1 MMLIINGQQ
10 NEYAGPVTVEQVL
23 KDLGTVPERVAVMVN
38 DRIIPRAARG
48 ELHMKDQDRIEIL
61 TFVGGG

>member
-1 MMLIINGQQ
+1 MTLIVNGQQ
-10 NEYAGPVTVEQVL
+10 HEGTGPLTVEQLL

-38 DRIIPRAARG
+38 DRIIHRTARG
-48 ELHMKDQDRIEIL
+48 ETLVKDQDRIEIL

>member
-1 MMLIINGQQ
+1 MTLIVNGQQ
-10 NEYAGPVTVEQVL
+10 HEGTDSLTLEQLL

-38 DRIIPRAARG
+38 DRIIPRSARG
-48 ELHMKDQDRIEIL
+48 ETLVKDQDRIEIL